1 MLCHDFQRV
10 ISWNLRHT
18 ANYAFEIT
26 RFHLRPRK
34 KLRERKRVFSYAQSV
49 LYLPDIIKLLGLG
62 SRSGAASYK
71 TQQLV
76 RMYE

>member
-1 MLCHDFQRV
+1 MLRHDFQRV
-10 ISWNLRHT
+10 ISLNLRHT

-49 LYLPDIIKLLGLG
+49 LY
-62 SRSGAASYK
+62 
-71 TQQLV
+71 
-76 RMYE
+76 M